1 LLNQGFNPNESQTKG
16 ILINDWEVVD
26 INHCEIET
34 DDQKITTHL
43 WDFGGQEFMHAT
55 HQFFLSKRSLYILI
69 LDGRKDEKTE
79 YWLKYIES
87 FGANSPVLIVLN
99 KIDQN
104 PAFKLNY
111 KHLRNKYN
119 NIQGFYRLSC
129 SNEEGIEDFKIAFQQ
144 ALSKIEIRHNTWPTT
159 WFNVKTQLEQMAEPY
174 IDYSN
179 YIQICQT
186 AQVTETKAQEVLIE
200 YLCDLGI
207 VLYFT
212 ELELADTHVLEPK
225 WLTKAVYKIINN
237 RKVTDN
243 YGTLNFSDLP
253 AILKPTDD
261 GDYNYKRNQYPYI
274 IGLMKKFELC
284 YSLKEQQVLIPDL
297 LPIEEPEFDITQG
310 LQFRIDYDFLPKSI
324 MPRFIVKSH
333 DDIKNELHWRT
344 GVVLHDKAFGATA
357 VVKSDDEAKKIFI
370 NIIGTKRRDYLVTIL
385 KTFRTINDS
394 FEKLG
399 DDERV
404 CLPDNPDVTV
414 SLEHLYYLEEKGE
427 IEYIPEGAKHAY
439 SVKELLGDIVNESA
453 TNQWFDILPAPL
465 ASILWRYSA
474 TNDNSQKVEQLLNF
488 FEALAEFLV
497 MLMASALQEKVL
509 DNCPK
514 PTFGDWNSLINKLA
528 KQTRDLMNAKQ
539 SNESFGNPS
548 PEFLQFITNKQLWQL
563 LEEVRIYRN
572 DKARGI
578 ISEIEHKNLV
588 VSLETKL
595 TTLRKYI
602 STAFTD
608 CRLIAA
614 TTITYSNN
622 IFTCKVKELIGTR
635 TPFNEVEIKSAI
647 PLATDKLYLV
657 HGKNKPIELL
667 PLIKYQQDACYF
679 YNRIEGE
686 KIRWVSYHYEQQAEI
701 YEDI

>member
-1 LLNQGFNPNESQTKG
+1 MLNQGFNPNESQTKG

-344 GVVLHDKAFGATA
+344 GVVLHDIA
-357 VVKSDDEAKKIFI
+357 I
-370 NIIGTKRRDYLVTIL
+370 
-385 KTFRTINDS
+385 
-394 FEKLG
+394 
-399 DDERV
+399 
-404 CLPDNPDVTV
+404 PDNVV
-414 SLEHLYYLEEKGE
+414 YK
-427 IEYIPEGAKHAY
+427 IK
-439 SVKELLGDIVNESA
+439 
-453 TNQWFDILPAPL
+453 
-465 ASILWRYSA
+465 
-474 TNDNSQKVEQLLNF
+474 DNV
-488 FEALAEFLV
+488 
-497 MLMASALQEKVL
+497 
-509 DNCPK
+509 
-514 PTFGDWNSLINKLA
+514 
-528 KQTRDLMNAKQ
+528 
-539 SNESFGNPS
+539 
-548 PEFLQFITNKQLWQL
+548 
-563 LEEVRIYRN
+563 
-572 DKARGI
+572 
-578 ISEIEHKNLV
+578 
-588 VSLETKL
+588 
-595 TTLRKYI
+595 
-602 STAFTD
+602 
-608 CRLIAA
+608 
-614 TTITYSNN
+614 
-622 IFTCKVKELIGTR
+622 
-635 TPFNEVEIKSAI
+635 
-647 PLATDKLYLV
+647 
-657 HGKNKPIELL
+657 
-667 PLIKYQQDACYF
+667 
-679 YNRIEGE
+679 
-686 KIRWVSYHYEQQAEI
+686 
-701 YEDI
+701 